1 MSNKDQKKKS
11 KFKNKSW
18 SFGLPNLSF
27 KLPSSSK
34 ERSLL
39 PAMGGIQIP
48 LPTGVYLGGG
58 KIILIS
64 LSAIILGFLA
74 ATFILVSSGE
84 TEIIFPQAGAAYT
97 APSHVGAQVFDPE
110 TPSVASQ
117 TLQINMPA
125 GIRLDE
131 VSFTNV
137 SLGKIGL
144 TDSFQ
149 IAGTSTSDLITIDTL
164 IIKNSEFPT
173 MDWANGDIYT
183 LTATSSVVAA
193 GHTFSMTMAST
204 TNDVVIGSGR
214 GSTSYIAKDMVV
226 DRILITQSTTGGDVL
241 IDTMILD
248 GVRAFAGAFNAD
260 YFEIGRLILENVRIG
275 DDGDINSADF
285 VINSSV
291 SINTV
296 NDGVL
301 EEPVFIR

>member
-1 MSNKDQKKKS
+1 V
-11 KFKNKSW
+11 
-18 SFGLPNLSF
+18 
-27 KLPSSSK
+27 
-34 ERSLL
+34 
-39 PAMGGIQIP
+39 A
-48 LPTGVYLGGG
+48 
-58 KIILIS
+58 
-64 LSAIILGFLA
+64 LGFIA
-74 ATFILVSSGE
+74 AMFVLVSSGDQ
-84 TEIIFPQAGAAYT
+84 EITWPMVGASYD
-97 APSHVGAQVFDPE
+97 APSMIGSPVVDREFPADR
-110 TPSVASQ
+110 SQ
-117 TLQINMPA
+117 TLQINLPA

-137 SLGKIGL
+137 SLGKNGI
-144 TDSFQ
+144 TDAFQ

-214 GSTSYIAKDMVV
+214 GAVSYIAKDMVV

-248 GVRAFAGAFNAD
+248 GVRAWSGAFNAD

-285 VINSSV
+285 IINSSV

-296 NDGVL
+296 NDGVV

>member
-1 MSNKDQKKKS
+1 MSERN
-11 KFKNKSW
+11 F
-18 SFGLPNLSF
+18 SFSIPSLSVRFGGLARVR
-27 KLPSSSK
+27 LP
-34 ERSLL
+34 L
-39 PAMGGIQIP
+39 PGGI
-48 LPTGVYLGGG
+48 YLGGG
-58 KIILIS
+58 KLIVGSLATVALGFIASMFVLIS
-64 LSAIILGFLA
+64 
-74 ATFILVSSGE
+74 SGDQ
-84 TEIIFPQAGAAYT
+84 EITWPMVGASYD
-97 APSHVGAQVFDPE
+97 APSMIGSPVVDREFPADR
-110 TPSVASQ
+110 SQ
-117 TLQINMPA
+117 TLQINLPS

-137 SLGKIGL
+137 SLGKNGI
-144 TDSFQ
+144 TDAFQ
-149 IAGTSTSDLITIDTL
+149 IAGTSTDDLITIDTL

-204 TNDVVIGSGR
+204 TNDVVIGSRR
-214 GSTSYIAKDMVV
+214 GAVSYIAKDMVV
-226 DRILITQSTTGGDVL
+226 DRILITQTTSGGDVL
-241 IDTMILD
+241 IDTMTLD
-248 GVRAFAGAFNAD
+248 GVRAFSGAFNAD

-291 SINTV
+291 SVNTV